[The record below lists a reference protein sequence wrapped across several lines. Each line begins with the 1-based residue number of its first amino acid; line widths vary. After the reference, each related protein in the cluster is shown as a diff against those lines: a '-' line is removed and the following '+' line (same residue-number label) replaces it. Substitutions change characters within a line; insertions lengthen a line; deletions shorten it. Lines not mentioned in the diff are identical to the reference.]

1 MDLSWKDLA
10 LDDGQSSD
18 FGYSS
23 PSQREPSNVIEDR
36 TFRCHVVV
44 CLLHALIGER
54 SALAYPVPKPVPTAW
69 ELKCT
74 PFDGSPISL
83 RDPLMTAVLVHDLRS
98 AKCSRVVIKSGFLI

>member
-10 LDDGQSSD
+10 LDGGQSSD

-44 CLLHALIGER
+44 YFLHALIGVD
-54 SALAYPVPKPVPTAW
+54 SAAAYPVPKPVPSAW
-69 ELKCT
+69 ELKCKT
-74 PFDGSPISL
+74 VRWSPSVCRSL
-83 RDPLMTAVLVHDLRS
+83 RMIGCT
-98 AKCSRVVIKSGFLI
+98 GT